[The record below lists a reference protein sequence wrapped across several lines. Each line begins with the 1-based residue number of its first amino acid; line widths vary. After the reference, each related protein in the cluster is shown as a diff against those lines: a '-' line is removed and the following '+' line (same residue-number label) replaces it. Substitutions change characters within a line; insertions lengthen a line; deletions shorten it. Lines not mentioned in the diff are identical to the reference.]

1 MDVYFQRN
9 QNNNYKKIPM
19 NKQQIEKISQDVF
32 KENPKAKK
40 VFITSDGYPF
50 LSENAANLH
59 KNTNR
64 GKKKLEVLEVANNAF
79 ATSEPK
85 EVKLSKMNKTLL
97 TELATSKGID
107 VPAEAPK
114 ADIIKL
120 IEEVINAEIK

>member
-1 MDVYFQRN
+1 
-9 QNNNYKKIPM
+9 M

-79 ATSEPK
+79 ATSELK

-107 VPAEAPK
+107 VPAEATK